1 MIMMKLTLIA
11 TLANAPTLTPVKW
24 ELDGKLIGNRSSLV
38 TEVPSNSGT
47 HEVCATLK
55 TVTRCVKFAAEISTE
70 TTLPV
75 AMD

>member
-11 TLANAPTLTPVKW
+11 VLNGVQMSTPVQW
-24 ELDGKLIGNRSSLV
+24 TLDGKHIGNRSSLV
-38 TEVPSNSGT
+38 TEVPAKSGT

-55 TVTRCVKFAAEISTE
+55 TVTRCVKFAAEISTT

>member
-1 MIMMKLTLIA
+1 MIVMKVTLIA
-11 TLANAPTLTPVKW
+11 VLSGVQMSTPVQW
-24 ELDGKLIGNRSSLV
+24 TLDGKQIGNRSSLV
-38 TEVPSNSGT
+38 TEVPAKSGT

-55 TVTRCVKFAAEISTE
+55 AITRCVKFAAEISTE